1 MALVY
6 VMFADGVEEIEALTA
21 VDVLRRGGQDVVM
34 VSVTGRRLIYGSHGI
49 EFATDRHFEEC
60 DFSQGDMLVLPGG
73 GKGTQMLLAHDGL
86 RELLREYAAE
96 DRYIGAICAAPS
108 VLGQNGLLNGRRA
121 TCYPGFEEKLEGATV
136 TGESVTV
143 DGKIITGKGMGVSN
157 EFAIELLRALN
168 PEEADRVARTI
179 QMPV

>member
-6 VMFADGVEEIEALTA
+6 IMFADGVEEIEALTA
-21 VDVLRRGGQDVVM
+21 VDILRRGGQDVVM
-34 VSVTGRRLIYGSHGI
+34 VSVTGRRMIYGSHGI

-60 DFSQGDMLVLPGG
+60 DFSDGDMLVHPGG
-73 GKGTQMLLAHDGL
+73 GKGTQALLAHDGL

-108 VLGQNGLLNGRRA
+108 VLGQSGILNGRQA

-136 TGESVTV
+136 TGESVVT

-157 EFAIELLRALN
+157 EFAIALLRALN
-168 PEEADRVARTI
+168 AEEADKVAKAI
-179 QMPV
+179 QMP